1 MNSKDYILKL
11 KDVIDNDIKGLL
23 NSESCWD
30 SLIIE
35 AFPPVIHRLS
45 YKIDENLTIFLHK
58 LFNTNGQ
65 KALMHSHSWDFAI
78 KVLKGGYEMGVGFSN
93 DRNIIP
99 EANYVSYV
107 KDGDIYSMTDEKIF
121 HYTKPILNDVSYSIM
136 VVGPRKRERKALNN
150 NKLTKDQVKK
160 LIEEFKAII

>member
-65 KALMHSHSWDFAI
+65 KALM
-78 KVLKGGYEMGVGFSN
+78 
-93 DRNIIP
+93 
-99 EANYVSYV
+99 
-107 KDGDIYSMTDEKIF
+107 
-121 HYTKPILNDVSYSIM
+121 
-136 VVGPRKRERKALNN
+136 
-150 NKLTKDQVKK
+150 
-160 LIEEFKAII
+160 